1 MWPTPTRCLHAAV
14 KTTPLRTMHT
24 HALIQNETLSFEL
37 LAAKLAEDQACLA
50 AGRRVGDSGM
60 LAPRLGGAEDKRTG
74 LAHQLARHL
83 FPCED
88 KDRTLAYIQYGRLL
102 AKLRQAWLEQREIEE
117 PTHVEDNPYRIAR
130 LPGHRAQFEAL
141 LQVPFSDG
149 ILHPT
154 PMPVDV
160 APLEDLKPVFQ
171 HLESGTGAPESLPR
185 MEFTRGALDCEG
197 RMDMC
202 KQVVA
207 DRHIGALVD
216 SVQHNANVQH
226 FLLGNNIV
234 GDAGAA
240 HIARLVSNP
249 QTGESIQTLY
259 LAGNCIGTSGSASLA
274 DALRDNHTV
283 KSLWLKRNPL
293 HLEGVQHLA
302 SMLET
307 NASLETL
314 DLANTGL
321 FDEGIAVLFA
331 SLRKNTTLRTLYI
344 DANGITP
351 AGARHIAAYFEFL
364 KSEGRVGLTGLFAS
378 INRLGDEGAK
388 LIAEGVKGYEHLV
401 RLELSSN
408 RIQQRGLEAILEVA
422 SGLPS
427 LRYLG
432 VGFYKSTTD
441 LGELPNYFDGNG
453 ADLIADFLR
462 HNQTLQ
468 VLDLRDT
475 NLRPGGLELIVE
487 ALESNHSLLHLY
499 ADQYGA
505 SLDPA
510 YRQRLDAL
518 LACNVEATLGLS
530 LRKFRKNPLRFIKH
544 TENIRHIDSIYRNR
558 M

>member
-1 MWPTPTRCLHAAV
+1 MRFTPTRCLHAAV
-14 KTTPLRTMHT
+14 KTTPLKTMHT

-50 AGRRVGDSGM
+50 ARGRVGDSGM
-60 LAPRLGGAEDKRTG
+60 IAPRLGGSEDKRTQ
-74 LAHQLARHL
+74 LAHRLARHL

-88 KDRTLAYIQYGRLL
+88 KDRTFAYIQYGRLL

-117 PTHVEDNPYRIAR
+117 PTHGEDNPYRIAR
-130 LPGHRAQFEAL
+130 LPGNRAQFEAL
-141 LQVPFSDG
+141 LQAPFSDG

-171 HLESGTGAPESLPR
+171 HLESGTGAPTTLPR

-249 QTGESIQTLY
+249 QTGASLQTLY
-259 LAGNCIGTSGSASLA
+259 LAGNCIGTSGSAALA
-274 DALRDNHTV
+274 DALRHNSIV

-293 HLEGVQHLA
+293 HLEGVQLLA

-331 SLRKNTTLRTLYI
+331 SLRKNATLRTLYI

-351 AGARHIAAYFEFL
+351 AGARHIASYFEFL

-388 LIAEGVKGYEHLV
+388 LIAESVKGYEHLV

-408 RIQQRGLEAILEVA
+408 RIQNAGLTALLDAA
-422 SGLPS
+422 SSLPA

-432 VGFYKSTTD
+432 VGFYKSTSD
-441 LGELPNYFDGNG
+441 LGELPNYLDGNG

-468 VLDLRDT
+468 VLDLRDA

-505 SLDPA
+505 SLDPV